1 MSDFQCRIIFFPRNS
16 FARFF
21 PLETSLQDIF
31 SEITHNPSKVKWSAP
46 KIHQTFGQLT
56 DSDLSIISKGFWNN
70 RGQNSLGDRGGI
82 RFYLPLPGESVR
94 TDVRWRHKKISRM
107 DSLPNFLTHG
117 APLRGFCYDRPG
129 ESECSPGIGLL
140 LLTVT
145 EVSTTCAVVIFRIN

>member
-1 MSDFQCRIIFFPRNS
+1 MFFSAGYFSPRNLS
-16 FARFF
+16 ASFF
-21 PLETSLQDIF
+21 PLEISLHDIF
-31 SEITHNPSKVKWSAP
+31 SKITHNPLKSQIVGSQN
-46 KIHQTFGQLT
+46 QTNICSVDRFWFR
-56 DSDLSIISKGFWNN
+56 IISKAFWNN
-70 RGQNSLGDRGGI
+70 RGQNSLGERGGI